1 MLVSNPI
8 LPGFHPDPSICRVG
22 DDYYIATSTFEWWP
36 GIRLFH
42 SRDLAHWQ
50 PVGFALTRR
59 SQLDLRGIP
68 DSGGVWAPALSHAEG
83 KFWLCFSD
91 VRALTGPFKDVRNY
105 VVTAESISGPWSDP
119 IRLNASGFDPSL
131 FHDDDGRKWLL
142 NQIWECRPTGNTFA
156 GIMLQEFDPVT
167 EALIGEPRKVFAGTE
182 LGCTEGPHLYK
193 KDGYYY
199 LFTAEGGTGFEH
211 AESVARSRSLHGPYE
226 ISPHHPLV
234 SARQFPDAE
243 LQKTGHGGIVP
254 GPDGRW
260 YLTHLCSRPVGA
272 EHRCILGRESAI
284 QAVDWPEGEWP
295 RLVGEDGPR
304 PAESVEMPWATGSE
318 SSPDGDFRDSFSTQ
332 ALGDEWQ
339 TLREPADPAWLEIL
353 PEAGKVRL
361 KGRHSLQSTF
371 EQSLIAVR
379 TTSHRTRVRVD
390 VDFQPREFQQTAGLV
405 FYYNTK
411 CFHYLQV
418 GWEENLGRVVR
429 ILSSDTSGYFS
440 PLTQPM
446 PVTDTGTL
454 TLAADLTNG
463 RLQFGW
469 SSGAGEFQAVG
480 SSLDATV
487 LSDDHVIASGEW
499 GFTGCMIGL
508 CAQDATDSA
517 PWAEFSAFERLA
529 LNPIHETSATRT
541 I

>member
-42 SRDLAHWQ
+42 SRDLANWQ

-59 SQLDLRGIP
+59 NQLDMRGTP
-68 DSGGVWAPALSHAEG
+68 DSGGVWAPALSRADG

-105 VVTAESISGPWSDP
+105 VITAESITGPWSDP
-119 IRLNASGFDPSL
+119 IPLNSSGFDPSL
-131 FHDDDGRKWLL
+131 FHDDDGRKWML

-156 GIMLQEFDPVT
+156 GIALQEFDPVR
-167 EALIGEPRKVFAGTE
+167 GELVGESRKIFAGTE
-182 LGCTEGPHLYK
+182 LGCTEGPQVYK

-199 LFTAEGGTGFEH
+199 LFMAEGGTGFAH
-211 AESVARSRSLHGPYE
+211 AESVVRSKSIMGPYE
-226 ISPHHPLV
+226 ISPYHPLV
-234 SARQFPDAE
+234 SARDYPDAS

-260 YLTHLCSRPVGA
+260 YLTHLCSRPIG
-272 EHRCILGRESAI
+272 EEMRCILGRESAI
-284 QAVDWPEGEWP
+284 QAVEWPEGEWP
-295 RLVGEDGPR
+295 RLAGNQGPR
-304 PAESVEMPWATGSE
+304 PADAVEMPWA
-318 SSPDGDFRDSFSTQ
+318 SPANDTDEGVFRDGFDETSL
-332 ALGDEWQ
+332 ANEWQ
-339 TLREPADPAWLEIL
+339 TLREPADSSWLEHS
-353 PEAGKVRL
+353 PADGKVRL
-361 KGRHSLQSTF
+361 KGRFSLQCTF
-371 EQSLIAVR
+371 NQSLIAVR
-379 TTSHRTRVRVD
+379 LNAHHTKVKVNIDYEPGHY
-390 VDFQPREFQQTAGLV
+390 QQTAGLV

-429 ILSSDTSGYFS
+429 IISADTVEYFT
-440 PLTQPM
+440 PLDRPV

-454 TLAADLTNG
+454 TLAAELKNG
-463 RLQFGW
+463 RLLFSW
-469 SSGAGEFQAVG
+469 ADESGEFQNVG
-480 SSLDATV
+480 PSLDATV

-499 GFTGCMIGL
+499 GFTGCMVGL

-517 PWAEFSAFERLA
+517 PWAEFSAFERRS
-529 LNPIHETSATRT
+529 LNPVHEAAATRAV
-541 I
+541 